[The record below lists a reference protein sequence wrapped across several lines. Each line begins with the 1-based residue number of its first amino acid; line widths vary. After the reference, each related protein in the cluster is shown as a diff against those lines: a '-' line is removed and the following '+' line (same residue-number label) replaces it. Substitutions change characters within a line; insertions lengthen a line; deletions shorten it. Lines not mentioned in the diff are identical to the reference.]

1 MSNSSLGNIYLSIQL
16 YNVNINILEQ
26 ISQFLA
32 KKKAHHFFHQT
43 NQNPVMQVMWFSQ
56 PSSISRKGSTLTFNF
71 NVKLPLR
78 QQN

>member
-16 YNVNINILEQ
+16 YNVNVNILEQ

-32 KKKAHHFFHQT
+32 KKKANHFPNQT
-43 NQNPVMQVMWFSQ
+43 NQNPAMQVMCVSR
-56 PSSISRKGSTLTFNF
+56 PSSIFRKNNILTFNF
-71 NVKLPLR
+71 NVKLPLH

>member
-16 YNVNINILEQ
+16 YNVNVNILEQ

-32 KKKAHHFFHQT
+32 KKKAHYFFHQT